1 MTNAHALCS
10 RGWEGMGAS
19 MKPENRLR
27 ILVADDFA
35 EWRVRIHS
43 ILQPNP
49 QLQVIGEAC
58 NGLQAVQKAAELL
71 PDIVLLDIGM
81 PILNGI
87 EAAIQIR
94 EVSPDTR
101 VIFVTQENDS
111 DLRTAALDAGAEQYL
126 VKANAAKELLPA
138 VEAALGNG
146 HCFPNVCAEQGRRSG
161 SHIQAP
167 TRSV

>member
-1 MTNAHALCS
+1 MC
-10 RGWEGMGAS
+10 AS
-19 MKPENRLR
+19 VKQENPPLR

-43 ILQPNP
+43 ILQSNP

-94 EVSPDTR
+94 EVSPGTR

-111 DLRTAALDAGAEQYL
+111 DIRTAALAAGAEQYL
-126 VKANAAKELLPA
+126 VKANAARELLPA
-138 VEAALGNG
+138 VEAALGDG
-146 HCFPNVCAEQGRRSG
+146 HYSPHACA
-161 SHIQAP
+161 
-167 TRSV
+167 

>member
-1 MTNAHALCS
+1 MLFLPEIGESMC
-10 RGWEGMGAS
+10 AS
-19 MKPENRLR
+19 VKQENLLR
-27 ILVADDFA
+27 ILVVDDFA

-43 ILQPNP
+43 ILQSNP

-71 PDIVLLDIGM
+71 PDVVLLDIGM

-111 DLRTAALDAGAEQYL
+111 ELRTAAIAAGAEQYL
-126 VKANAAKELLPA
+126 VKANAAKDLLPA

-146 HCFPNVCAEQGRRSG
+146 HYSPNVCA
-161 SHIQAP
+161 
-167 TRSV
+167 

>member
-1 MTNAHALCS
+1 
-10 RGWEGMGAS
+10 
-19 MKPENRLR
+19 MKRENPLR
-27 ILVADDFA
+27 ILVADDFE

-49 QLQVIGEAC
+49 KLQVIGEAC
-58 NGLQAVQKAAELL
+58 DGLQAVQKAAELL

-111 DLRTAALDAGAEQYL
+111 DMRTAALAAGAEQYL

-146 HCFPNVCAEQGRRSG
+146 HYSPSVCA
-161 SHIQAP
+161 
-167 TRSV
+167 